1 MSLLAQGPST
11 SIKQKGRC
19 RRQRYML
26 GSAAFC
32 WSLRHRALCVA
43 LVIRG
48 THRSFR
54 LCLLDAG
61 IKDVLGCHWPICF
74 PYSNL
79 CPGQEWT
86 DIKDLAPSPPFYFGL
101 KTVSCSPSWLQTCY
115 VAKADFK
122 QLIILLPLPNA
133 SKILGMHHLISLR
146 ASLLGEWT
154 TRLNHFHYKM

>member
-1 MSLLAQGPST
+1 MPLAHLLSLEQPLPRTGVDRHKGFGP
-11 SIKQKGRC
+11 
-19 RRQRYML
+19 L
-26 GSAAFC
+26 
-32 WSLRHRALCVA
+32 
-43 LVIRG
+43 
-48 THRSFR
+48 
-54 LCLLDAG
+54 
-61 IKDVLGCHWPICF
+61 
-74 PYSNL
+74 
-79 CPGQEWT
+79 
-86 DIKDLAPSPPFYFGL
+86 PPFYFGL